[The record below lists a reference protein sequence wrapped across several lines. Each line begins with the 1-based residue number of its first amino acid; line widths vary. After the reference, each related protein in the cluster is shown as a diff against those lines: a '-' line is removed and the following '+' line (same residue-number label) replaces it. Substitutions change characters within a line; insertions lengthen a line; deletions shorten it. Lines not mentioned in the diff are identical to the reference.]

1 MTIIKGGGRMNSRES
16 YRAWLDDPEID
27 EETKAELIGIQGDN
41 EEIED
46 RFYKDLEFGTGGMR
60 GIRGAGRN
68 RINKYNIQK
77 VTQGLAR
84 YLKKNVESAG
94 EKGVAIAYDSRIDS
108 DEFAWVASEV
118 LAGNGIRVYLYEGI
132 RSTPQLSF
140 TVRQVGCAGGL
151 VLTASHNPPEY
162 NGYKV
167 YGENGGQ
174 IVPAIGEPIIAEINK
189 IVGFSGIKSMP
200 REDALEKK
208 MITLIGKDLDEEY
221 YEAVLGLSTVDG
233 DMRHAVKE
241 LKIVYTPLHG
251 VGLVPVTEVLS
262 RDGFESVSVVPEQE
276 KPDGTFPTVKKPN
289 PEEAAALELA
299 LDLADKTNADL
310 VIATD
315 PDSDRVGIAARNGEG
330 EMEPLLG
337 NQVGPLLIDYVL
349 SHEKI
354 CQGDFIVK
362 TVVTSDMGAAVAK
375 SYGVDTYETLT
386 GFKWIC
392 DKAMEL
398 EKEDGKRFLFGYE
411 ESIGYLAGDFTKD
424 KDAVISAMIAA
435 EMAAFYKAK
444 GMTLHDA
451 LRALWEK
458 HGFYKDHLIAMWL
471 DGRDGKD
478 RISRIMKSFRNDPPR
493 MVNGFKVTEI
503 VDFLSSTRTN
513 LEKKE
518 SEILKF
524 HKSNVLKFH
533 FGDSCWFAVRPSGTE
548 PKIKIYFSV
557 MEREEEKAAKKIE
570 EMISEV
576 KGLIEAIK

>member
-1 MTIIKGGGRMNSRES
+1 MNARES
-16 YRAWLDDPEID
+16 YEEWINDPDID
-27 EETKAELIGIQGDN
+27 EAAKEELRGIEGDTD
-41 EEIED
+41 EIED

-68 RINKYNIQK
+68 RMNKYNIRK

-84 YLKKNVESAG
+84 YLNKNVERAG

-118 LAGNGIRVYLYEGI
+118 LAGNGIRVYLYEDI

-140 TVRQVGCAGGL
+140 TVRRLGCAGGL

-174 IVPAIGEPIIAEINK
+174 IVPAIGEPLIAEVGK
-189 IVGFSGIKSMP
+189 IEGFSGIRMMP
-200 REDALEKK
+200 REEALENK
-208 MITLIGKDLDEEY
+208 MITLIGKDLDQAY
-221 YEAVLGLSTVDG
+221 YEAVLGLSTVDASMG
-233 DMRHAVKE
+233 GAVKD

-262 RDGFESVSVVPEQE
+262 RDGFESVWVVPEQE
-276 KPDGTFPTVKKPN
+276 KPDGTFPTVEKPN
-289 PEEAAALELA
+289 PEETPALKMA
-299 LDLADKTNADL
+299 LDLADKKNADI

-315 PDSDRVGIAARNGEG
+315 PDSDRVGIAARNSQG

-354 CQGDFIVK
+354 RQGDFIVK
-362 TVVTSDMGAAVAK
+362 TVVTSDMGEAVAK

-398 EKEDGKRFLFGYE
+398 EREGGKRFLFGYE
-411 ESIGYLAGDFTKD
+411 ESIGYLAGDFAKD
-424 KDAVISAMIAA
+424 KDAVVSAMIAA

-458 HGFYKDHLIAMWL
+458 HGFYKDHLIALWL
-471 DGRDGKD
+471 EGRDGKD

-493 MVNGFKVTEI
+493 TVCGCQVTEI
-503 VDFLSSTRTN
+503 ADFLASTRTN
-513 LEKKE
+513 LERKE

-557 MEREEEKAAKKIE
+557 MEREEEKAARKIE
-570 EMISEV
+570 QMISEV

>member
-1 MTIIKGGGRMNSRES
+1 
-16 YRAWLDDPEID
+16 D
-27 EETKAELIGIQGDN
+27 
-41 EEIED
+41 
-46 RFYKDLEFGTGGMR
+46 
-60 GIRGAGRN
+60 
-68 RINKYNIQK
+68 
-77 VTQGLAR
+77 
-84 YLKKNVESAG
+84 
-94 EKGVAIAYDSRIDS
+94 
-108 DEFAWVASEV
+108 
-118 LAGNGIRVYLYEGI
+118 
-132 RSTPQLSF
+132 
-140 TVRQVGCAGGL
+140 
-151 VLTASHNPPEY
+151 
-162 NGYKV
+162 
-167 YGENGGQ
+167 
-174 IVPAIGEPIIAEINK
+174 
-189 IVGFSGIKSMP
+189 
-200 REDALEKK
+200 
-208 MITLIGKDLDEEY
+208 
-221 YEAVLGLSTVDG
+221 
-233 DMRHAVKE
+233 

-262 RDGFESVSVVPEQE
+262 RDGFESVWVVPEQE
-276 KPDGTFPTVKKPN
+276 KPDGTFPTVEKPN
-289 PEEAAALELA
+289 PEETPALEMA
-299 LDLADKTNADL
+299 LDLADKTNADI

-315 PDSDRVGIAARNGEG
+315 PDSDRVGIAARNGQG

-354 CQGDFIVK
+354 RQGDFIVK
-362 TVVTSDMGAAVAK
+362 TVVTSDMGEAVAK

-398 EKEDGKRFLFGYE
+398 EREGGKRFLFGYE

-424 KDAVISAMIAA
+424 KDAVVSAMIAA

-458 HGFYKDHLIAMWL
+458 HGFYKDHLIALWL
-471 DGRDGKD
+471 EGRDGKD

-493 MVNGFKVTEI
+493 TVCGCQVTEI
-503 VDFLSSTRTN
+503 ADFLTSTRTN
-513 LEKKE
+513 LERKE

-557 MEREEEKAAKKIE
+557 MEREEEKAASKIE
-570 EMISEV
+570 QMISEV
-576 KGLIEAIK
+576 KGLIEAVE

>member
-1 MTIIKGGGRMNSRES
+1 MNARES
-16 YRAWLDDPEID
+16 YEEWINNPDID
-27 EETKAELIGIQGDN
+27 EAAKAELRGIEGDN
-41 EEIED
+41 DEIED

-68 RINKYNIQK
+68 RMNKYNISK

-84 YLKKNVESAG
+84 YLNKNVGRAG

-140 TVRQVGCAGGL
+140 TVRRLGCAGGL

-174 IVPAIGEPIIAEINK
+174 IVPAIGEPLIAEVDRIE
-189 IVGFSGIKSMP
+189 GFSGIRMMP
-200 REDALEKK
+200 REEALEKK
-208 MITLIGKDLDEEY
+208 MITLIGKDLDQAY
-221 YEAVLGLSTVDG
+221 YEAVLGLSTVDDSMG
-233 DMRHAVKE
+233 EAVKD
-241 LKIVYTPLHG
+241 LKIIYTPLHG

-262 RDGFESVSVVPEQE
+262 RDGFESVWVVPEQE
-276 KPDGTFPTVKKPN
+276 KPDGTFPTVEKPN
-289 PEEAAALELA
+289 PEETAALEMA
-299 LDLADKTNADL
+299 LDLADKTNADI

-354 CQGDFIVK
+354 RQGDFIVK
-362 TVVTSDMGAAVAK
+362 TVVTSDMGEAVAK
-375 SYGVDTYETLT
+375 AYGVDTYETLT

-398 EKEDGKRFLFGYE
+398 EREGRKRFLFGYE

-424 KDAVISAMIAA
+424 KDAVVSAMIAA

-458 HGFYKDHLIAMWL
+458 HGFYKDHLIALWL
-471 DGRDGKD
+471 EGRNGKG
-478 RISRIMKSFRNDPPR
+478 RIGRIMKSFRNDPPR
-493 MVNGFKVTEI
+493 TVCGCQVTEI
-503 VDFLSSTRTN
+503 ADFLTSTRTN
-513 LEKKE
+513 LERKE

-557 MEREEEKAAKKIE
+557 MDRDEEKAARKIE

-576 KGLIEAIK
+576 KGLIEAVK

>member
-68 RINKYNIQK
+68 RMNKYNIQK

>member
-1 MTIIKGGGRMNSRES
+1 MNSRES

>member
-1 MTIIKGGGRMNSRES
+1 MNARES
-16 YRAWLDDPEID
+16 YEKWMNDPEID
-27 EETKAELIGIQGDN
+27 DATKAELKGIEGN
-41 EEIED
+41 LEEIED
-46 RFYKDLEFGTGGMR
+46 RFHKDLEFGTGGMR

-68 RINKYNIQK
+68 RMNKYNIQK

-84 YLKKNVESAG
+84 YLKRNVDKAG
-94 EKGVAIAYDSRIDS
+94 EKGVAIAYDSRIAS

-118 LAGNGIRVYLYEGI
+118 LAANGIRVYLYEGI

-140 TVRQVGCAGGL
+140 TVRRLGCAGGL

-167 YGENGGQ
+167 YGQNGGQ
-174 IVPAIGEPIIAEINK
+174 IVPAIGEPLIAEVNK
-189 IVGFSGIKSMP
+189 IEAFSAIKTMP
-200 REDALEKK
+200 RQEALEKN
-208 MITLIGKDLDEEY
+208 MITLIGRELDQAY
-221 YEAVLGLSTVDG
+221 YQAVLGLSTVDDG
-233 DMRHAVKE
+233 MAETVKK

-289 PEEAAALELA
+289 PEETAALEMALA
-299 LDLADKTNADL
+299 LAEKNGADL

-315 PDSDRVGIAARNGEG
+315 PDSDRVGIAARNSQG

-349 SHEKI
+349 RHKKI
-354 CQGDFIVK
+354 RQGDFIVK

-392 DKAMEL
+392 DKAMDL
-398 EKEDGKRFLFGYE
+398 EKEGGKRFLFGYE

-424 KDAVISAMIAA
+424 KDAVVSAMIAA

-451 LRALWEK
+451 LRKLWEK
-458 HGFYKDHLIAMWL
+458 HGFYKDHLIALWL
-471 DGRDGKD
+471 EGMDGKA
-478 RISRIMKSFRNDPPR
+478 RIGRIMKSFRNSHPR
-493 MVNGFKVTEI
+493 SVCGEKVTEI
-503 VDFLSSTRTN
+503 ADFQASTRTN
-513 LEKKE
+513 LERKE

-557 MEREEEKAAKKIE
+557 MESDEKKAAEKME
-570 EMISEV
+570 AMIKEV
-576 KGLIEAIK
+576 KGLIEEIK

>member
-1 MTIIKGGGRMNSRES
+1 MNARES
-16 YRAWLDDPEID
+16 YEKWMNDPEID
-27 EETKAELIGIQGDN
+27 DATKAELKGIEGN
-41 EEIED
+41 LEEIED
-46 RFYKDLEFGTGGMR
+46 RFHKDLEFGTGGMR

-68 RINKYNIQK
+68 RMNKYNIQK

-84 YLKKNVESAG
+84 YLKRNVDKAG
-94 EKGVAIAYDSRIDS
+94 EKGVAIAYDSRIES

-118 LAGNGIRVYLYEGI
+118 LAANGIRVYLYEGI

-140 TVRQVGCAGGL
+140 TVRRLGCAGGL

-167 YGENGGQ
+167 YGQNGGQ
-174 IVPAIGEPIIAEINK
+174 IVPAIGEPLIAEVNK
-189 IVGFSGIKSMP
+189 IEGFSGIKTMP
-200 REDALEKK
+200 RQEALEKN
-208 MITLIGKDLDEEY
+208 MITLIGKELDQAY
-221 YEAVLGLSTVDG
+221 YQAVLGLSTVDDG
-233 DMRHAVKE
+233 MAETVKK

-251 VGLVPVTEVLS
+251 VGLIPVTEVLS

-289 PEEAAALELA
+289 PEETAALEMALA
-299 LDLADKTNADL
+299 LAEKNGADL

-315 PDSDRVGIAARNGEG
+315 PDSDRVGIAARNSQG

-349 SHEKI
+349 SHKKI
-354 CQGDFIVK
+354 RQGDFIVK

>member
-1 MTIIKGGGRMNSRES
+1 MKIIKGGGKMDSRES
-16 YRAWLDDPEID
+16 YKAWLEDPEID
-27 EETKAELIGIQGDN
+27 EETKAELRGIGGN
-41 EEIED
+41 KEEIED

-68 RINKYNIQK
+68 RMNKYVIQK

-84 YLKKNVESAG
+84 YLNKNVVNAG
-94 EKGVAIAYDSRIDS
+94 EKGVAIAYDSRIKS

-140 TVRQVGCAGGL
+140 TVRRLGCAGGL

-174 IVPAIGEPIIAEINK
+174 IVPEIGEPLIAEVDKIND
-189 IVGFSGIKSMP
+189 FSGIKMMP
-200 REDALEKK
+200 REDSLKNK
-208 MITLIGKDLDEEY
+208 MITLIGKDLDAAY
-221 YEAVLGLSTVDG
+221 YEKVLGLSTVNANIADAA
-233 DMRHAVKE
+233 MN

-276 KPDGTFPTVKKPN
+276 KPDGTFPTVEKPN
-289 PEEAAALELA
+289 PEETAALEMA
-299 LDLADKTNADL
+299 LDLAEKTGADI

-315 PDSDRVGIAARNGEG
+315 PDADRVGIAARNGEG
-330 EMEPLLG
+330 SMEPLLG

-354 CQGDFIVK
+354 IEGDFIVK

-375 SYGVDTYETLT
+375 SYGVDAYETLT

-392 DKAMEL
+392 DKAMKL
-398 EKEDGKRFLFGYE
+398 ENEGGKRFLFGYE
-411 ESIGYLAGDFTKD
+411 ESIGYLAGNFTKD
-424 KDAVISAMIAA
+424 KDAVVSAMIVA
-435 EMAAFYKAK
+435 EMAAFYKTK

-451 LRALWEK
+451 LRELWKK

-471 DGRDGKD
+471 DGRDGKE
-478 RISRIMKSFRNDPPR
+478 RIGRIMKNFRNNSPR
-493 MVNGFKVTEI
+493 TICGDQVTEI
-503 VDFLSSTRTN
+503 VDFLSLTKTN
-513 LEKKE
+513 LERKE
-518 SEILKF
+518 SEILHF

-557 MEREEEKAAKKIE
+557 MDRDEDNASKRMDA
-570 EMISEV
+570 MISEV
-576 KGLIEAIK
+576 KALIEAIK